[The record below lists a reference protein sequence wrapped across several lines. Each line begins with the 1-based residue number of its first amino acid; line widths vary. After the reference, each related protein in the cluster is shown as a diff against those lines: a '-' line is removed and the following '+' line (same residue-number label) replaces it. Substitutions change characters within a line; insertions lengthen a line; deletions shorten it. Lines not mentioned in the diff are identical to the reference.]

1 MDRKRRYFLCLGGAA
16 LLVVLLT
23 GAGLCLGEMPLRQA
37 LDSGILW
44 RLRLPRIATA
54 LLAGAA
60 LALGGAQMQAL
71 FRNPLAD
78 PHIMGVSGGAGLGA
92 ALAATVT
99 AGATLPIAGAAFL
112 GALAASALILF
123 TATRVHS
130 GTPLLIF
137 GVMLGFILSALTS
150 VVAYTAGE
158 ESLKVFYTWSAGTF
172 SSARP
177 QDLVWI
183 GSALTLS
190 MALSLADAR
199 GLDLALFGDDFS
211 LLSGGH
217 PARTRV
223 LALTGCCLATAAV
236 TAFCG
241 PLGFAGIAS
250 PHIARALSG
259 QAAHRQILPLSL
271 LVGGAI
277 ALAAD
282 LVAQHAPTP
291 LPAGSTLALIGIPVI
306 LWILLR
312 KPWME

>member
-54 LLAGAA
+54 LLSGAA

-99 AGATLPIAGAAFL
+99 AGAALPIAGAAFL

-158 ESLKVFYTWSAGTF
+158 ESLKVF
-172 SSARP
+172 
-177 QDLVWI
+177 
-183 GSALTLS
+183 
-190 MALSLADAR
+190 
-199 GLDLALFGDDFS
+199 
-211 LLSGGH
+211 
-217 PARTRV
+217 
-223 LALTGCCLATAAV
+223 
-236 TAFCG
+236 
-241 PLGFAGIAS
+241 
-250 PHIARALSG
+250 
-259 QAAHRQILPLSL
+259 
-271 LVGGAI
+271 
-277 ALAAD
+277 
-282 LVAQHAPTP
+282 
-291 LPAGSTLALIGIPVI
+291 
-306 LWILLR
+306 
-312 KPWME
+312 